1 MRIGAWLIVAG
12 LFIAGPLGAQSEK
25 PATILANRPV
35 QFASWSPAAIPNQLP
50 GSFPEQPLL
59 LVHRRGR
66 NALIGGA
73 IGTVAGLAFCTVVS
87 NLVNDPG
94 SGFSTCTLNGY
105 LLTGGIGLA
114 AGVLIG
120 LMS

>member
-1 MRIGAWLIVAG
+1 MRIGTSFMVAG
-12 LFIAGPLGAQSEK
+12 FFLAGPLSAQSQD
-25 PATILANRPV
+25 PATLLAAQPV
-35 QFASWSPAAIPNQLP
+35 QFASWRPGAMPSNVP
-50 GSFPEQPLL
+50 GSFLPQPAPV
-59 LVHRRGR
+59 VHRRGR

-94 SGFSTCTLNGY
+94 SGFSTCTLDGY

-120 LMS
+120 LIV

>member
-1 MRIGAWLIVAG
+1 MRIDTWLIVAG
-12 LFIAGPLGAQSEK
+12 LVIAGPLGAQSQS
-25 PATILANRPV
+25 PGTVLATQPV
-35 QFASWSPAAIPNQLP
+35 EFDSWYPAAMPNQVP
-50 GSFPEQPLL
+50 GSFPAQPTPLL
-59 LVHRRGR
+59 PRRGR

-114 AGVLIG
+114 AGLVIG
-120 LMS
+120 LIV